1 MSLDITILGTDGR
14 PEEQVCIGLENFGQ
28 LMQLIDK
35 DDYLLKRLNDYYADA
50 EFQNAEIDD
59 LVKEL
64 EAIS

>member
-1 MSLDITILGTDGR
+1 
-14 PEEQVCIGLENFGQ
+14 
-28 LMQLIDK
+28 MQLIDK